1 MHSVIHSLGP
11 ISRADQLLFQL
22 KMFEMKSDKTA
33 GNKKSLSNIRKE
45 ARKLLDNG
53 KTNLLWL
60 KIVSLCKQ
68 VTAHTSKR
76 NILIIA

>member
-22 KMFEMKSDKTA
+22 KMFEMKSDKTT